1 MMKKHRRFLVALI
14 KTLTATNQSNPM
26 NLNSLTMNVHVSK
39 FSFHSKFLLLGQRC
53 PTSQRLTFTQR
64 HSFSYWKTKTLQ
76 AKTIWKCP
84 SHKLEHKTSTSPNTQ
99 KSSWNFRSFHCTT
112 ILLKDGQ
119 KFSFFHFPLKNFS
132 KQIE

>member
-53 PTSQRLTFTQR
+53 PASQKLNI
-64 HSFSYWKTKTLQ
+64 HTKTLLFLIE
-76 AKTIWKCP
+76 K
-84 SHKLEHKTSTSPNTQ
+84 Q
-99 KSSWNFRSFHCTT
+99 KVYNYNNHLKVSWS
-112 ILLKDGQ
+112 
-119 KFSFFHFPLKNFS
+119 
-132 KQIE
+132 